1 MALPLYIDF
10 CMYLSQTNIKELRER
25 TDQYGFQI
33 ALAPMQPSTF
43 LNVKIATDKLYQQ
56 LVDVGITVIVDD
68 RGQKP
73 KNMFEVIEFLG
84 IRHRVVISSR
94 SISAGVYEYKD
105 LQTNQFCKIKEAEAF
120 HFLQKLTF

>member
-1 MALPLYIDF
+1 
-10 CMYLSQTNIKELRER
+10 MYLSQTNISELRQKFDSEG
-25 TDQYGFQI
+25 GFQI

-56 LVDVGITVIVDD
+56 LVGVGIKVLVDD

-84 IRHRVVISSR
+84 VRHRVVISVEASR
-94 SISAGVYEYKD
+94 LGFMNIKTYK
-105 LQTNQFCKIKEAEAF
+105 QTIFVKLKKQMPLVFYKI
-120 HFLQKLTF
+120 